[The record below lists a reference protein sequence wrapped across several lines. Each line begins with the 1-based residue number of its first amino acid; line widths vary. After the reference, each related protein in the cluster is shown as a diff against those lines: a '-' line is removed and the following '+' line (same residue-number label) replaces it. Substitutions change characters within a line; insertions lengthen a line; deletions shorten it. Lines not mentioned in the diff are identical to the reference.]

1 MSGFNLNL
9 MRREMLVGML
19 VILSL
24 IGSGQG
30 RLPQVN
36 DTVGISF
43 NSGYGSRVVL
53 GNITEITDDFIGLN
67 VTESVVE
74 FANGQET
81 QQETYTPPLPIC
93 IGVGSIT
100 TILWDE
106 EN

>member
-36 DTVGISF
+36 DTVGIMVGG
-43 NSGYGSRVVL
+43 GYAWEFYS
-53 GNITEITDDFIGLN
+53 GNITDITESFIGLN
-67 VTESVVE
+67 VSESQVE
-74 FANGQET
+74 FANGQSSQHMT
-81 QQETYTPPLPIC
+81 HSPPIPIC
-93 IGVGSIT
+93 IGIGSIT
-100 TILWDE
+100 RIAWAE
-106 EN
+106 

>member
-1 MSGFNLNL
+1 
-9 MRREMLVGML
+9 ML

-24 IGSGQG
+24 MGAGQA

-36 DTVGISF
+36 DTVGISVGG
-43 NSGYGSRVVL
+43 GYASQVFV
-53 GNITEITDDFIGLN
+53 GNITEITDNFIGLN